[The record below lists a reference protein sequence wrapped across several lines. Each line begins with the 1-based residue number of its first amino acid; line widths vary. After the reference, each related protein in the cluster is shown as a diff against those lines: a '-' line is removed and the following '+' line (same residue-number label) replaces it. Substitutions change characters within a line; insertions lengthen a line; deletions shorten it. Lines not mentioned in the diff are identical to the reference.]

1 MVKKEEKT
9 HAIFYTM
16 SEWYTLK
23 QKIYQNLLQDSDGV
37 IIDMYTIEMITGS
50 ILTLTSNIFF
60 VNKHTINL
68 KIVCKK
74 TKKKIFG
81 KDFFI
86 FNSQCKYF

>member
-1 MVKKEEKT
+1 
-9 HAIFYTM
+9 M

-37 IIDMYTIEMITGS
+37 IIDMYTIEITGS

-74 TKKKIFG
+74 TKKKFFEKIFL
-81 KDFFI
+81 FLIHSVNISNLFLLI
-86 FNSQCKYF
+86 TISIEL